1 VTRRDG
7 DEASPAVP
15 LRRTRVR
22 ATAAN
27 PTRTAN
33 RARVGEPRS
42 RLSEARGYH
51 PRGRTVGEA
60 PRPRLR
66 LVPDTPDAGDVSD
79 VDSRPPGASRTITA
93 RATATKKATPAAEAP
108 QSRTA
113 AARSAAARSAATD
126 PKRSATPRRVSR
138 RVPPGPRLADQ
149 TRRLRLS
156 TALILA
162 LFLVI
167 AGRLILVQLTE
178 APALAQQG
186 LSLRLETIDLPAP
199 RGSIRDRNGDLL
211 AGSAEA
217 RYVFVDPGLVKE
229 PEATAEA
236 LVGVLGIPK
245 ATLLP
250 LIEPHKRADGTV
262 VRFEYLAR
270 AVPVATGDAV
280 SALHLQGIGVVRDE
294 TRVVPGHDLAANIIG
309 FTGDGLKGLGGLE
322 ASYDNVLSGVD
333 GHSTYEVGQDGT
345 VNLDH
350 AIPGGYNQTTPARPG
365 SSIEL
370 TIDRDLQFEVQ
381 RILGDK
387 LRAVRADI
395 GAAVVLDVRTGEVL
409 AQASYPFY
417 DAANPFAYQD
427 SDRVDN
433 ASGWVVEPGSVHK
446 GIVFASC
453 LQQGVFTPTSVI
465 HIGESVTKGDTT
477 FTDTHYHV
485 SNTITLP
492 GILAYSSNIGTIAM
506 ADKLGA
512 QNLYDFQRAFGLG
525 SLTGENLPGE
535 SAGLVQPPANWSAS
549 SYGSI
554 PIGHGVSVT
563 ALQMAAVYATVAN
576 GGTYVQPHLLRS
588 VIAPDGTVTPTPGAP
603 SHSVLSPQVAAELRT
618 MLEAVVDVPDATGHS
633 AAVANYRIAGKTGTG
648 RLIVNGKPVAGDVA
662 SFVGMAPADAPR
674 YVIAVFAHLP
684 GQSGGVVAG
693 QAFSEMMAYT
703 LLHYRVAPSGTK
715 PPTFKLWA

>member
-1 VTRRDG
+1 
-7 DEASPAVP
+7 
-15 LRRTRVR
+15 
-22 ATAAN
+22 
-27 PTRTAN
+27 
-33 RARVGEPRS
+33 
-42 RLSEARGYH
+42 
-51 PRGRTVGEA
+51 
-60 PRPRLR
+60 
-66 LVPDTPDAGDVSD
+66 VSD
-79 VDSRPPGASRTITA
+79 VDSQPVRRTLAAREAARDAAREAAQRA
-93 RATATKKATPAAEAP
+93 RATMPAPAPTQPAAP
-108 QSRTA
+108 TSRTA
-113 AARSAAARSAATD
+113 AARAAATTPRTSEV
-126 PKRSATPRRVSR
+126 TPRRVR
-138 RVPPGPRLADQ
+138 RKVPATPKLADQ
-149 TRRLRLS
+149 NRRLRLS

-167 AGRLILVQLTE
+167 GGRLVQVQLTE
-178 APALAQQG
+178 APALAREG

-199 RGSIRDRNGDLL
+199 RGSILDRNGNLL
-211 AGSAEA
+211 AGAAEA
-217 RYVFVDPGLVKE
+217 RYVFADPGLVKD
-229 PEATAEA
+229 PQRTADA

-250 LIEPHKRADGTV
+250 LLSPHQRDDGTPA
-262 VRFEYLAR
+262 RFEYLAR
-270 AVPVATGDAV
+270 GIPVATGDAV
-280 SALHLQGIGVVRDE
+280 SALHLDGIGVVRDE

-322 ASYDNVLSGVD
+322 STYDSLLTGVD
-333 GHSTYEVGQDGT
+333 GQSTYEVGQPDGT

-350 AIPGGYNQTTPARPG
+350 QIPGGYSQTTPARPG
-365 SSIEL
+365 SSVEL

-381 RILGDK
+381 RILGDE
-387 LRAVRADI
+387 LRAVKADI

-417 DAANPFAYQD
+417 DAANPFAYKD

-453 LQQGVFTPTSVI
+453 LQQGVFTPASTI
-465 HIGESVTKGDTT
+465 HIGPSVTKGDTT
-477 FTDTHYHV
+477 FTDTHVHV
-485 SNTITLP
+485 TDTITLP

-512 QNLYDFQRAFGLG
+512 QNLYNYQRAFGLG

-535 SAGLVQPPANWSAS
+535 SAGLIQPPANWSAS

-563 ALQMAAVYATVAN
+563 PLQMAAVYATIAN

-588 VIAPDGTVTPTPGAP
+588 VIAPDGSATPGPAAP
-603 SHSVLSPQVAAELRT
+603 SHFVISAQNATDLRN
-618 MLEAVVDVPDATGHS
+618 MLEAVVDVPDATGRS
-633 AAVANYRIAGKTGTG
+633 AAVLNYRVAGKTGTG
-648 RLIVNGKPVAGDVA
+648 RLIVNGQPVGGDVA
-662 SFVGMAPADAPR
+662 SFTGMAPADAPR

-684 GQSGGVVAG
+684 GESGGVVAS

-703 LLHYRVAPSGTK
+703 LLHYRVAPTGSK
-715 PPTFKLWA
+715 APTFKLWA